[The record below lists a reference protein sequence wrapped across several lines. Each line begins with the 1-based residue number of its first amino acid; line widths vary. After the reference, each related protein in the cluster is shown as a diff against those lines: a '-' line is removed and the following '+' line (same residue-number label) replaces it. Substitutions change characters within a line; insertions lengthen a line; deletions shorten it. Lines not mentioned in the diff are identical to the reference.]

1 MEQYHQLKYQMIII
15 NARLNPY
22 VISSSRRLQQRL
34 NFCSEIEI
42 ANCQEKK
49 LSYWFLPTIDK

>member
-49 LSYWFLPTIDK
+49 LSY